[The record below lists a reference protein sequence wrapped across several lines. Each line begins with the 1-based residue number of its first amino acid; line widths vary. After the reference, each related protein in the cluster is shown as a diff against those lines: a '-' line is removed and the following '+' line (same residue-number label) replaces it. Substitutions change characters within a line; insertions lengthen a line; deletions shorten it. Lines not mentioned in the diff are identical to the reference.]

1 MSMIVPSRTVLRQS
15 STVVIMN
22 VEVYE
27 PSIAN
32 TSKVAPKSALIGELT
47 VKVRADWLWLIQEG

>member
-1 MSMIVPSRTVLRQS
+1 VIVNEVL
-15 STVVIMN
+15 
-22 VEVYE
+22 YE

-47 VKVRADWLWLIQEG
+47 VKVRADWLWVIQEG

>member
-47 VKVRADWLWLIQEG
+47 VKVRADWLWVIQEG

>member
-1 MSMIVPSRTVLRQS
+1 MVPLRTVVRQS
-15 STVVIMN
+15 SAVVIVN
-22 VEVYE
+22 EEVYE

-47 VKVRADWLWLIQEG
+47 VKVRADWLWVIQEG